1 MTPLLHV
8 DKMTHYFG
16 GLRAVHNYNLS
27 VGPNQIV
34 GAHSHFTG
42 FKKVYLLVQKA

>member
-34 GAHSHFTG
+34 
-42 FKKVYLLVQKA
+42 V